1 MRLDKLL
8 ADMQIGTRN
17 KVKQLIR
24 QGAVTVDGAVQ
35 TAPDLKVD
43 PNRQKICCFGKDLRY
58 TEYVYYMFYKP
69 KGCVTAHR
77 DAMHPTVMDYID
89 CGRRGLSPVGR
100 LDLDTEGLLLIT
112 NDGELSHN
120 LLSPA
125 KHVSKV
131 YEAKIS
137 GCVTKEDVE
146 KFAAGLE
153 IGDESRTRHAKLEIL
168 PQGGPFD
175 VRVTVT
181 EGRYHQIK
189 RMFAAVGQSVLELK
203 RIRMGSV
210 ALDPSLHPGEYR
222 MLSDEEIKALK
233 TQEEAGC

>member
-125 KHVSKV
+125 NMSVKYTKPKSADALRRKTLKSLQPDWRLGTR
-131 YEAKIS
+131 AKPGPQSLKFCRRADRLMSASPLRRGVIIRSS
-137 GCVTKEDVE
+137 GC
-146 KFAAGLE
+146 
-153 IGDESRTRHAKLEIL
+153 L
-168 PQGGPFD
+168 PLW
-175 VRVTVT
+175 V
-181 EGRYHQIK
+181 
-189 RMFAAVGQSVLELK
+189 
-203 RIRMGSV
+203 
-210 ALDPSLHPGEYR
+210 SL
-222 MLSDEEIKALK
+222 
-233 TQEEAGC
+233 CWN